1 MQMTTN
7 DQNNQEQILRYA
19 FRTMDGNQAQT
30 IRDAY
35 YKAVE
40 GLNALADALEIG
52 DLQVGE
58 RNDHALIQEHLLAC
72 EALESMGKSLL
83 GRIV

>member
-1 MQMTTN
+1 MTNSDRTS
-7 DQNNQEQILRYA
+7 QERVLRDA
-19 FRTMDGNQAQT
+19 IREINPQQARA

-40 GLNALADALEIG
+40 GLQALTTILEITDLENG
-52 DLQVGE
+52 D
-58 RNDHALIQEHLLAC
+58 RNDHALLQEHLLAC
-72 EALESMGKSLL
+72 EAMETMGKNLL